1 MKSITVIPARKT
13 AKGTPLVSQR
23 KLKVAAYCRVS
34 TDSDEQATS
43 YDAQIKYYTELIENN
58 PEWTLAGIFADEGI
72 SGTNTKKRDEFNR
85 MIEECKVGNI
95 DMVLTKSISRFARNT
110 LDCLKYIRMLKEKGI
125 AVYFQKEN
133 INTLD
138 AKGEVMITIMA
149 SLAQQESESISKNV
163 KLGIDFRNQQ
173 GKVQVN
179 HNRFLGYTKDAD
191 GHLIID
197 PEQAEV
203 VRRRNVQASPSGKKR
218 MYSCTH
224 CFSQM
229 VVCGNCGEVFKRIH
243 WNNHGCRSI
252 VWRCASRLEQGGE
265 VCNARTVNEKELE
278 QVVLKA
284 LNEMLGSKT
293 TYKEQLQK
301 NLMQVLR
308 NDTSAQKDRI
318 AERLLVLQQELL
330 NRANNREA
338 YDDVAE
344 EIFHLR
350 ELQQQ
355 TDSDET
361 TKAIQMERIK
371 ELKDFIGQ
379 QSNELTEFDEKLV
392 KRWLRQ
398 ITVWDDHYTV
408 ELKSGLSIDVPA

>member
-1 MKSITVIPARKT
+1 MKA
-13 AKGTPLVSQR
+13 
-23 KLKVAAYCRVS
+23 
-34 TDSDEQATS
+34 
-43 YDAQIKYYTELIENN
+43 
-58 PEWTLAGIFADEGI
+58 
-72 SGTNTKKRDEFNR
+72 
-85 MIEECKVGNI
+85 M
-95 DMVLTKSISRFARNT
+95 
-110 LDCLKYIRMLKEKGI
+110 
-125 AVYFQKEN
+125 
-133 INTLD
+133 
-138 AKGEVMITIMA
+138 
-149 SLAQQESESISKNV
+149 
-163 KLGIDFRNQQ
+163 
-173 GKVQVN
+173 
-179 HNRFLGYTKDAD
+179 
-191 GHLIID
+191 
-197 PEQAEV
+197 
-203 VRRRNVQASPSGKKR
+203 
-218 MYSCTH
+218 
-224 CFSQM
+224 
-229 VVCGNCGEVFKRIH
+229 
-243 WNNHGCRSI
+243 
-252 VWRCASRLEQGGE
+252 
-265 VCNARTVNEKELE
+265 
-278 QVVLKA
+278 
-284 LNEMLGSKT
+284 NEMLGSKS

-371 ELKDFIGQ
+371 ELQDFIGQ

-398 ITVWDDHYTV
+398 ITIWDDHYTV

>member
-1 MKSITVIPARKT
+1 
-13 AKGTPLVSQR
+13 
-23 KLKVAAYCRVS
+23 
-34 TDSDEQATS
+34 
-43 YDAQIKYYTELIENN
+43 
-58 PEWTLAGIFADEGI
+58 
-72 SGTNTKKRDEFNR
+72 
-85 MIEECKVGNI
+85 
-95 DMVLTKSISRFARNT
+95 
-110 LDCLKYIRMLKEKGI
+110 
-125 AVYFQKEN
+125 
-133 INTLD
+133 
-138 AKGEVMITIMA
+138 
-149 SLAQQESESISKNV
+149 
-163 KLGIDFRNQQ
+163 
-173 GKVQVN
+173 
-179 HNRFLGYTKDAD
+179 
-191 GHLIID
+191 
-197 PEQAEV
+197 
-203 VRRRNVQASPSGKKR
+203 
-218 MYSCTH
+218 
-224 CFSQM
+224 
-229 VVCGNCGEVFKRIH
+229 
-243 WNNHGCRSI
+243 
-252 VWRCASRLEQGGE
+252 
-265 VCNARTVNEKELE
+265 
-278 QVVLKA
+278 
-284 LNEMLGSKT
+284 MLGSKS

-371 ELKDFIGQ
+371 ELQDFIAQ

-398 ITVWDDHYTV
+398 ITIWDDHYTV

>member
-1 MKSITVIPARKT
+1 
-13 AKGTPLVSQR
+13 
-23 KLKVAAYCRVS
+23 
-34 TDSDEQATS
+34 
-43 YDAQIKYYTELIENN
+43 
-58 PEWTLAGIFADEGI
+58 
-72 SGTNTKKRDEFNR
+72 
-85 MIEECKVGNI
+85 
-95 DMVLTKSISRFARNT
+95 
-110 LDCLKYIRMLKEKGI
+110 
-125 AVYFQKEN
+125 
-133 INTLD
+133 
-138 AKGEVMITIMA
+138 
-149 SLAQQESESISKNV
+149 
-163 KLGIDFRNQQ
+163 
-173 GKVQVN
+173 
-179 HNRFLGYTKDAD
+179 
-191 GHLIID
+191 
-197 PEQAEV
+197 
-203 VRRRNVQASPSGKKR
+203 
-218 MYSCTH
+218 
-224 CFSQM
+224 
-229 VVCGNCGEVFKRIH
+229 
-243 WNNHGCRSI
+243 
-252 VWRCASRLEQGGE
+252 
-265 VCNARTVNEKELE
+265 
-278 QVVLKA
+278 LKA
-284 LNEMLGSKT
+284 LNEMLGSKS

-371 ELKDFIGQ
+371 ELQDFIGQ

-398 ITVWDDHYTV
+398 ITIWDDHYTV

>member
-1 MKSITVIPARKT
+1 M
-13 AKGTPLVSQR
+13 
-23 KLKVAAYCRVS
+23 
-34 TDSDEQATS
+34 
-43 YDAQIKYYTELIENN
+43 
-58 PEWTLAGIFADEGI
+58 
-72 SGTNTKKRDEFNR
+72 
-85 MIEECKVGNI
+85 
-95 DMVLTKSISRFARNT
+95 
-110 LDCLKYIRMLKEKGI
+110 
-125 AVYFQKEN
+125 
-133 INTLD
+133 
-138 AKGEVMITIMA
+138 
-149 SLAQQESESISKNV
+149 
-163 KLGIDFRNQQ
+163 
-173 GKVQVN
+173 
-179 HNRFLGYTKDAD
+179 
-191 GHLIID
+191 
-197 PEQAEV
+197 
-203 VRRRNVQASPSGKKR
+203 
-218 MYSCTH
+218 
-224 CFSQM
+224 
-229 VVCGNCGEVFKRIH
+229 
-243 WNNHGCRSI
+243 
-252 VWRCASRLEQGGE
+252 
-265 VCNARTVNEKELE
+265 
-278 QVVLKA
+278 KA
-284 LNEMLGSKT
+284 LNEMLGAKS

-371 ELKDFIGQ
+371 ELQDFIGQ

-398 ITVWDDHYTV
+398 ITIWDDYYIV

>member
-1 MKSITVIPARKT
+1 MDMICHGLEADGILTGAGNRKWHT
-13 AKGTPLVSQR
+13 STIKRILTNEKHIGDALLQKTCTIDILNKTR
-23 KLKVAAYCRVS
+23 VA
-34 TDSDEQATS
+34 
-43 YDAQIKYYTELIENN
+43 NN
-58 PEWTLAGIFADEGI
+58 
-72 SGTNTKKRDEFNR
+72 
-85 MIEECKVGNI
+85 
-95 DMVLTKSISRFARNT
+95 
-110 LDCLKYIRMLKEKGI
+110 GI
-125 AVYFQKEN
+125 APQYYVEDDHEAIIPKKIY
-133 INTLD
+133 
-138 AKGEVMITIMA
+138 M
-149 SLAQQESESISKNV
+149 
-163 KLGIDFRNQQ
+163 
-173 GKVQVN
+173 KVQEE
-179 HNRFLGYTKDAD
+179 L
-191 GHLIID
+191 
-197 PEQAEV
+197 

-224 CFSQM
+224 CFSQV
-229 VVCGNCGEVFKRIH
+229 VVCGNCGEVLKRINC
-243 WNNHGCRSI
+243 NNRSYRSI
-252 VWRCASRLEQGGE
+252 VWRCASRLEQ
-265 VCNARTVNEKELE
+265 VILR
-278 QVVLKA
+278 A
-284 LNEMLGSKT
+284 LNEMLSAKT

-301 NLMQVLR
+301 NLMLVLR

-371 ELKDFIGQ
+371 ELQDFIGQ
-379 QSNELTEFDEKLV
+379 QGSELTEFDEKLV

-408 ELKSGLSIDVPA
+408 ELKSGLSIDAPA

>member
-1 MKSITVIPARKT
+1 M
-13 AKGTPLVSQR
+13 
-23 KLKVAAYCRVS
+23 
-34 TDSDEQATS
+34 
-43 YDAQIKYYTELIENN
+43 
-58 PEWTLAGIFADEGI
+58 
-72 SGTNTKKRDEFNR
+72 
-85 MIEECKVGNI
+85 
-95 DMVLTKSISRFARNT
+95 
-110 LDCLKYIRMLKEKGI
+110 
-125 AVYFQKEN
+125 
-133 INTLD
+133 
-138 AKGEVMITIMA
+138 
-149 SLAQQESESISKNV
+149 
-163 KLGIDFRNQQ
+163 
-173 GKVQVN
+173 
-179 HNRFLGYTKDAD
+179 
-191 GHLIID
+191 
-197 PEQAEV
+197 
-203 VRRRNVQASPSGKKR
+203 
-218 MYSCTH
+218 
-224 CFSQM
+224 
-229 VVCGNCGEVFKRIH
+229 
-243 WNNHGCRSI
+243 
-252 VWRCASRLEQGGE
+252 
-265 VCNARTVNEKELE
+265 
-278 QVVLKA
+278 KA
-284 LNEMLGSKT
+284 LNEMLGSKS

-371 ELKDFIGQ
+371 ELQDFIGQ

-398 ITVWDDHYTV
+398 IAIWDDYYIV

>member
-1 MKSITVIPARKT
+1 M
-13 AKGTPLVSQR
+13 
-23 KLKVAAYCRVS
+23 
-34 TDSDEQATS
+34 
-43 YDAQIKYYTELIENN
+43 
-58 PEWTLAGIFADEGI
+58 
-72 SGTNTKKRDEFNR
+72 
-85 MIEECKVGNI
+85 
-95 DMVLTKSISRFARNT
+95 
-110 LDCLKYIRMLKEKGI
+110 
-125 AVYFQKEN
+125 
-133 INTLD
+133 
-138 AKGEVMITIMA
+138 
-149 SLAQQESESISKNV
+149 
-163 KLGIDFRNQQ
+163 
-173 GKVQVN
+173 
-179 HNRFLGYTKDAD
+179 
-191 GHLIID
+191 
-197 PEQAEV
+197 
-203 VRRRNVQASPSGKKR
+203 
-218 MYSCTH
+218 
-224 CFSQM
+224 
-229 VVCGNCGEVFKRIH
+229 
-243 WNNHGCRSI
+243 
-252 VWRCASRLEQGGE
+252 
-265 VCNARTVNEKELE
+265 
-278 QVVLKA
+278 KA
-284 LNEMLGSKT
+284 LNEMLGSKS

-371 ELKDFIGQ
+371 ELQDFIGQ
-379 QSNELTEFDEKLV
+379 QGSELTEFDEKLV

>member
-1 MKSITVIPARKT
+1 M
-13 AKGTPLVSQR
+13 
-23 KLKVAAYCRVS
+23 
-34 TDSDEQATS
+34 
-43 YDAQIKYYTELIENN
+43 
-58 PEWTLAGIFADEGI
+58 
-72 SGTNTKKRDEFNR
+72 
-85 MIEECKVGNI
+85 
-95 DMVLTKSISRFARNT
+95 
-110 LDCLKYIRMLKEKGI
+110 
-125 AVYFQKEN
+125 
-133 INTLD
+133 
-138 AKGEVMITIMA
+138 
-149 SLAQQESESISKNV
+149 
-163 KLGIDFRNQQ
+163 
-173 GKVQVN
+173 
-179 HNRFLGYTKDAD
+179 
-191 GHLIID
+191 
-197 PEQAEV
+197 
-203 VRRRNVQASPSGKKR
+203 
-218 MYSCTH
+218 
-224 CFSQM
+224 
-229 VVCGNCGEVFKRIH
+229 
-243 WNNHGCRSI
+243 
-252 VWRCASRLEQGGE
+252 
-265 VCNARTVNEKELE
+265 
-278 QVVLKA
+278 KA
-284 LNEMLGSKT
+284 LNEMLGSKS

-371 ELKDFIGQ
+371 ELQDFIGQ

-408 ELKSGLSIDVPA
+408 ELKSGLSIDIEC